1 MLVSSDFS
9 HFKVLLLYPEF
20 PDTFWSFK
28 HALKFVGKKAA
39 FPPLGL
45 LTVAALLPK
54 SWSKRLVDLNVSRL
68 RESDLQWADYVFISG
83 MTVQRDSALRLI
95 ARCKAAGVPVVAGG
109 PLFTTE
115 PDTFPDVDH
124 FVLNEAEITL
134 PEFLEDLRAGTARKR
149 YETREFP
156 DIRKTPIPL
165 WELADLK
172 RYSSMSLQYSRGCP
186 FKCEFCNVTALFGH
200 RPRTKTPD
208 QVIAELDLLRSLG
221 WTGKVFFVDDNL
233 IGNKHHLAKELL
245 PALIQ
250 WQKTRGPMP
259 FFTEAS
265 INLADDPRLMEM
277 MREAGF
283 ESVFV
288 GIETPDPDSLAECE
302 KKQNI
307 KRDLIAD
314 IKRIQR
320 AGLEVQAGFIVGFD
334 SDTETIFQRQI
345 DFIQESGIVV
355 AMVGL
360 LQAVQGTRLYER
372 LFQEGRL
379 KGGSSGDNVDGST
392 NIVTRMDH
400 SILTEG
406 YQHILQSIYS
416 PANYYRRLRTF
427 LEEYRGAK
435 VTERLKLSHLSVFVH
450 TVLALGICG
459 RERFHFWK
467 LLTWTLIKR
476 PEHLSRAIA
485 LAICGYHFRIVCN
498 VDC

>member
-1 MLVSSDFS
+1 MRSPDLSSP
-9 HFKVLLLYPEF
+9 KILLLYPEF

-54 SWSKRLVDLNVSRL
+54 PWSKRLIDLNVSRL
-68 RESDLQWADYVFISG
+68 RDRDLQWADYVFISG
-83 MTVQRDSALRLI
+83 MTVQRDSARKLI

-115 PDTFPDVDH
+115 PESFPDVDH
-124 FVLNEAEITL
+124 FVLNEAEVTL
-134 PEFLEDLRAGTARKR
+134 PRFLADLEAGTLAKT
-149 YETREFP
+149 YETTEFP
-156 DIRKTPIPL
+156 NLHDTPVPL
-165 WELADLK
+165 WELADINK
-172 RYSSMSLQYSRGCP
+172 YSSMSLQYSRGCP

-200 RPRTKTPD
+200 RPRTKTPA
-208 QVIAELDLLRSLG
+208 QVIEELELLRRLG
-221 WTGKVFFVDDNL
+221 WKGKVFFVDDNL
-233 IGNKHHLAKELL
+233 IGNKAHLMKELL
-245 PALIQ
+245 PALIK
-250 WQKTRGPMP
+250 WQKERGGMP

-265 INLADDPRLMEM
+265 INLADDPALMEM

-288 GIETPDPDSLAECE
+288 GIETPDADSLAECD
-302 KKQNI
+302 KKQNT
-307 KRDLIAD
+307 KRNLIAD

-334 SDTETIFQRQI
+334 SDTDSIFQRQI

-400 SILTEG
+400 SILSEG

-416 PANYYRRLRTF
+416 PRNYYRRLHTF
-427 LEEYRGAK
+427 LKEYRGAK
-435 VTERLKLSHLSVFVH
+435 VTEQLNFRHITAFGHSI
-450 TVLALGICG
+450 LALGICG
-459 RERFHFWK
+459 RERLHFWR
-467 LLTWTLIKR
+467 LMLWTLFVK
-476 PEHLSRAIA
+476 PQHLSRAVA
-485 LAICGYHFRIVCN
+485 LAICGYHFRIVCR
-498 VDC
+498 VES